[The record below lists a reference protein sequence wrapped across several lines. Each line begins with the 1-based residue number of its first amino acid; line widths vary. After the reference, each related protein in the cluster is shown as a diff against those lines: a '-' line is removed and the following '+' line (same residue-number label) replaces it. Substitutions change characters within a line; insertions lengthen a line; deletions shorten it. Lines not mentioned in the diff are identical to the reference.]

1 MIKEILYSFN
11 KRDYFTYFFIFIALF
26 IFINKTNIIN
36 KDNILHIVVTIIII
50 YFLINQKVRN
60 DYSQMEIQNNKLK
73 FINIDKY
80 KYIKEDVYIIDC
92 IVQLKELS
100 NINRVKFNDFME
112 YMNKFFKYYFTS
124 ETKQLKPHEI
134 YKSAKDYSIKALNT
148 LQSFNLELKAY
159 NYLEDNRKIGN
170 TLTTFNINKYI
181 EILKE
186 RFNMYLTR
194 IEKNINEKWLE
205 GDINNFS
212 SPIYSDDIENIESDI
227 LFSNKIDIY

>member
-1 MIKEILYSFN
+1 
-11 KRDYFTYFFIFIALF
+11 
-26 IFINKTNIIN
+26 
-36 KDNILHIVVTIIII
+36 
-50 YFLINQKVRN
+50 
-60 DYSQMEIQNNKLK
+60 
-73 FINIDKY
+73 
-80 KYIKEDVYIIDC
+80 
-92 IVQLKELS
+92 
-100 NINRVKFNDFME
+100 
-112 YMNKFFKYYFTS
+112 
-124 ETKQLKPHEI
+124 
-134 YKSAKDYSIKALNT
+134 
-148 LQSFNLELKAY
+148 KAY